1 MVRLQ
6 NLCNA
11 QMSDAIFHA
20 GFPFQP
26 SNASV
31 RVHQRGADR
40 QTAMTLDPIDGPA
53 KLKSAIGKESI
64 LQTSSGF
71 TVSISAKLKPED

>member
-1 MVRLQ
+1 ML
-6 NLCNA
+6 A
-11 QMSDAIFHA
+11 S
-20 GFPFQP
+20 GFIGKTNFRQT
-26 SNASV
+26 NGFE
-31 RVHQRGADR
+31 RGADR

-53 KLKSAIGKESI
+53 KLNGAIEKESI